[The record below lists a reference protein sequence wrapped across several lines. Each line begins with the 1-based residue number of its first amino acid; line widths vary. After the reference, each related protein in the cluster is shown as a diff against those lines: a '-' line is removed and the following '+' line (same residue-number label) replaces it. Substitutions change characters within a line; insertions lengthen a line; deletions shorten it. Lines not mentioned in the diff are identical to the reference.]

1 MRKKLLVI
9 LLLLVVLIVLVV
21 TRCGGKKDQQNDPAD
36 GQGFAQQSGKAELPA
51 ELKLGVVTE
60 TESGAMQLEVE
71 QNGEKTVY
79 VFSDITIN
87 DWYVPAVNYV
97 VTNGLMSGTDVGGGL
112 SLFRPNYGM
121 TRAQLAMILYRFAG
135 GEPVA
140 APRHTY
146 GDVSS
151 GEWYYDCVN
160 WADTNGYIKP
170 ESTDS
175 FGVEAYCSCEEV
187 LAVLHRL
194 AGSPE
199 SNASLEDYPYAPK
212 VSETNLSAVRWAW
225 EKGLIAE
232 DECVWYPTQAVSRAQ
247 IALLLMRYDQ
257 LIGASGEKLVTRD
270 ESGLPVSNIDSS
282 KLVEVVMKYVD
293 IINDKDSVISVQDNR
308 IKDGGPA
315 GVFDGGRML
324 FWETNLQRMKA
335 ARSFTVDF
343 GLIPFPKYEES
354 DEYIAPVGGYW
365 DSWLMIPATN
375 SDTDRTGTV
384 LEALGYYSQQFVTP
398 AFVETSV
405 TTKALRD
412 DDSAEML
419 DMVLK
424 NRSFDAGIY
433 FSWGTNE
440 AFKASVNHV
449 SNFTSVAASGKSKI
463 DASIASFIEALG
475 E

>member
-71 QNGEKTVY
+71 RNGEKTMY

-175 FGVEAYCSCEEV
+175 FGVDSK
-187 LAVLHRL
+187 RG
-194 AGSPE
+194 AG
-199 SNASLEDYPYAPK
+199 
-212 VSETNLSAVRWAW
+212 
-225 EKGLIAE
+225 
-232 DECVWYPTQAVSRAQ
+232 
-247 IALLLMRYDQ
+247 
-257 LIGASGEKLVTRD
+257 
-270 ESGLPVSNIDSS
+270 
-282 KLVEVVMKYVD
+282 
-293 IINDKDSVISVQDNR
+293 
-308 IKDGGPA
+308 
-315 GVFDGGRML
+315 
-324 FWETNLQRMKA
+324 
-335 ARSFTVDF
+335 
-343 GLIPFPKYEES
+343 
-354 DEYIAPVGGYW
+354 
-365 DSWLMIPATN
+365 
-375 SDTDRTGTV
+375 
-384 LEALGYYSQQFVTP
+384 
-398 AFVETSV
+398 
-405 TTKALRD
+405 
-412 DDSAEML
+412 
-419 DMVLK
+419 
-424 NRSFDAGIY
+424 
-433 FSWGTNE
+433 
-440 AFKASVNHV
+440 
-449 SNFTSVAASGKSKI
+449 
-463 DASIASFIEALG
+463 
-475 E
+475 

>member
-9 LLLLVVLIVLVV
+9 LLLVVLIVLVV

-160 WADTNGYIKP
+160 WADTNGT
-170 ESTDS
+170 SSRRSRT
-175 FGVEAYCSCEEV
+175 
-187 LAVLHRL
+187 
-194 AGSPE
+194 
-199 SNASLEDYPYAPK
+199 AS
-212 VSETNLSAVRWAW
+212 AW
-225 EKGLIAE
+225 RRTARARRCLP
-232 DECVWYPTQAVSRAQ
+232 CCTVWR
-247 IALLLMRYDQ
+247 
-257 LIGASGEKLVTRD
+257 
-270 ESGLPVSNIDSS
+270 
-282 KLVEVVMKYVD
+282 
-293 IINDKDSVISVQDNR
+293 
-308 IKDGGPA
+308 
-315 GVFDGGRML
+315 
-324 FWETNLQRMKA
+324 A
-335 ARSFTVDF
+335 ARSPMRLWRT
-343 GLIPFPKYEES
+343 IPTRRRS
-354 DEYIAPVGGYW
+354 AR
-365 DSWLMIPATN
+365 
-375 SDTDRTGTV
+375 RT
-384 LEALGYYSQQFVTP
+384 
-398 AFVETSV
+398 
-405 TTKALRD
+405 
-412 DDSAEML
+412 
-419 DMVLK
+419 
-424 NRSFDAGIY
+424 
-433 FSWGTNE
+433 
-440 AFKASVNHV
+440 
-449 SNFTSVAASGKSKI
+449 
-463 DASIASFIEALG
+463 
-475 E
+475 